1 MKILALHVAGIK
13 VGELQVQDVRG
24 CAWGP
29 YRISTNAF
37 IIDLTLNQAQ
47 QLADMVTHQ
56 VSRALACHA

>member
-1 MKILALHVAGIK
+1 MKVLALHVAGIK

-29 YRISTNAF
+29 YKISTNGF
-37 IIDLTLNQAQ
+37 IIDLTLDQAQ

-56 VSRALACHA
+56 VPRALVRA